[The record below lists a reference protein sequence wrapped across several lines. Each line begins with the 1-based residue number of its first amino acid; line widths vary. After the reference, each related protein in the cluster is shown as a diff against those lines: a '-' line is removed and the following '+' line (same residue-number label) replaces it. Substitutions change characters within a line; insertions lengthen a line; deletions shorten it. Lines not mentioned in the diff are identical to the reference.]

1 MNHFSKRLD
10 AIEPA
15 VIATMTLTP
24 EVEAMVHRVAVA
36 YDIDPAELRLDA
48 IQLAWESRDMTLDQL
63 TERVAAARGIP
74 VGELSA
80 EIDRVLTDA
89 GNRPKEGGRS

>member
-24 EVEAMVHRVAVA
+24 EVEAMVRRVAVA
-36 YDIDPAELRLDA
+36 YDIEPAELRLDA

-63 TERVAAARGIP
+63 TERVAAAQGIP
-74 VGELSA
+74 VGELNA
-80 EIDRVLTDA
+80 EIER
-89 GNRPKEGGRS
+89 GMGI